1 MLRASFLV
9 ALFLAAAVPAPDD
22 RTADFDPKMDFSQ
35 FKTLALSI
43 NTFSEGTLVVDVLR
57 RPVASS
63 SGAAFI
69 GMTKV
74 TRRSSSRNIQSRRS
88 KHRSQR

>member
-57 RPVASS
+57 RPGRELVWRGIYRDDEGNASKL
-63 SGAAFI
+63 FE
-69 GMTKV
+69 KYPV
-74 TRRSSSRNIQSRRS
+74 
-88 KHRSQR
+88 KKK